1 MTGGVSAPAVGGI
14 IGGVAGAAKS
24 NVGHSGGFSGNAG
37 AMGIKNPYLIIRRP
51 QVKTA
56 DTFPTLE
63 GYPTNYS
70 CKLGDCSGHVIV
82 KSVHVEGMN
91 ATDSELSQIETLLK
105 DGILI

>member
-1 MTGGVSAPAVGGI
+1 MAS
-14 IGGVAGAAKS
+14 AAKS

-37 AMGIKNPYLIIRRP
+37 AMGIKNPYLIVRRP

-56 DTFPTLE
+56 ETFPMLN

-70 CKLGDCSGHVIV
+70 CKLGECSGHVVV
-82 KSVHVEGMN
+82 KSVHVEGIY
-91 ATDSELSQIETLLK
+91 ATDNELSQIETFLK